1 MSARIRGI
9 PEESSMRVKQEVPG
23 SRVRQ
28 ICCSH
33 ARYLQTN
40 TAKTPQSTRH
50 FENASTRPDFATVH
64 DPAGFQSTRHT
75 AYVRECRCGVCPAQ
89 AVPDESRKCC
99 KALAV
104 FAAR

>member
-9 PEESSMRVKQEVPG
+9 REESSMRVKQEGPG
-23 SRVRQ
+23 SRARQ

-40 TAKTPQSTRH
+40 TAKTLQSTRH

-64 DPAGFQSTRHT
+64 DPVRFQSTRHT
-75 AYVRECRCGVCPAQ
+75 GCVRECRCGVCPAQ
-89 AVPDESRKCC
+89 GVPDESRKCC
-99 KALAV
+99 KARAA
-104 FAAR
+104 FAAQ